1 MFSKVIDFV
10 KRLLSGNIK
19 YDSITIAPYKVE
31 PPVEIKTE
39 ETTQSKLDTV
49 DSNTQ
54 GWQNWTTSPDTSAI
68 DGKKSADIV
77 EFPKKPRATK
87 RPKNEVAANDPA
99 PKNAR
104 KPRNTTTNKNTPP
117 KVVPVKAEAA
127 PRPTKP
133 KKK

>member
-31 PPVEIKTE
+31 PPVEIKRE
-39 ETTQSKLDTV
+39 ETSQSSFGTASSV
-49 DSNTQ
+49 TPE
-54 GWQNWTTSPDTSAI
+54 WQNWTTSPDTSAI

-127 PRPTKP
+127 PQPTKP